1 MDQKRY
7 KDFMDMFDGGGPGQ
21 MGDTFQGG
29 GLFSLIAN
37 MVADPYGSKDPE
49 RRKER
54 MKALGLLD
62 TNMDMSK
69 PPAAPVAEP
78 VVPPKP
84 LTYGPQ
90 NGRGG
95 NRGVSPEERLM
106 QMPVAPMSAEDR
118 LMQQSLMANPLY
130 AQAAAE
136 LGMGLDPFGYP
147 QSPTISQAP
156 LQSGKNQINSSMV
169 NAPQS
174 SMVDNAVPRGVSG
187 AVPNNYA
194 EGVFGVGGNNTAPT
208 VQQNDR
214 LVRFNYL
221 TSTIP
226 AQLMGT
232 QAAQVYADA
241 VMNGRTN
248 LPFKDFFGQNF
259 R

>member
-7 KDFMDMFDGGGPGQ
+7 IDFKDMFDGGGPGQ
-21 MGDTFQGG
+21 MGDTFEGG
-29 GLFSLIAN
+29 GLLSMIAN

-62 TNMDMSK
+62 TGMDMST
-69 PPAAPVAEP
+69 PPKAPVVE
-78 VVPPKP
+78 PKP

-106 QMPVAPMSAEDR
+106 QMPVTPMSAEDR
-118 LMQQSLMANPLY
+118 LMQHSLMANPLY

-156 LQSGKNQINSSMV
+156 LQSGNNQVNSSMV
-169 NAPQS
+169 NASQL
-174 SMVDNAVPRGVSG
+174 SMVDNAVPRGVPS
-187 AVPNNYA
+187 AVPNNYV
-194 EGVFGVGGNNTAPT
+194 EGVFGVGGNDTAPT
-208 VQQNDR
+208 IQQNDR
-214 LVRFNYL
+214 IVKFNYL

-232 QAAQVYADA
+232 EAAQVYADA
-241 VMNGRTN
+241 VMNGQTN
-248 LPFKDFFGQNF
+248 VPFKDFFGQNF

>member
-1 MDQKRY
+1 MANAKFL
-7 KDFMDMFDGGGPGQ
+7 DFLDMIDGGGAGK
-21 MGDTFQGG
+21 MGDKFEGG
-29 GLFSLIAN
+29 GIFSALAN
-37 MVADPYGSKDPE
+37 MIAKPYGSEDE
-49 RRKER
+49 ARKRAR
-54 MKALGLLD
+54 MRAHGLLGD
-62 TNMDMSK
+62 TPAVTVAPKVVSANEIK
-69 PPAAPVAEP
+69 PE
-78 VVPPKP
+78 P

-95 NRGVSPEERLM
+95 KRGVSPEERLM
-106 QMPVAPMSAEDR
+106 QMPVTPMSAEDR

-156 LQSGKNQINSSMV
+156 LQSGNNQINSSMV

-174 SMVDNAVPRGVSG
+174 SVVDNAVPRGVSG
-187 AVPNNYA
+187 AVPNDYA
-194 EGVFGVGGNNTAPT
+194 EGVFGVGGGNTAPT
-208 VQQNDR
+208 IQQNDR
-214 LVRFNYL
+214 LVKFNYL

-232 QAAQVYADA
+232 EAAQFYADA

-248 LPFKDFFGQNF
+248 VPFKDFFGQNF